1 MQWIP
6 LPGPPSVQGRGAR
19 NPSKTVVH
27 LNELY
32 IAYHM
37 EDDTPARLFKYS
49 TTRTWTEI
57 PLPSDIRNCM
67 ALVSSNNKLYMLFS
81 TLPHRKI
88 YVGRM
93 NVSGWTVSIELP
105 WEQHFPGVVYHSGA
119 LHLVGGKRLDNKTP
133 IARSSTLTADLQKW
147 SSTTETTVSFAS
159 STLPAAPVAVCDPII
174 TVCQDTMYMTGG
186 LTDDANDTL
195 PVYRLSNS
203 DSQLTWKKSTQP
215 ETPRLVGC
223 ASYHNWLWL
232 AGGWSF
238 GQSAALRDVYCLQPS
253 TSDVIVLPS
262 LPSPRNNLS
271 MTVFNGTLIVAGGWD
286 RKKWS
291 NDIFTL
297 DLTS

>member
-1 MQWIP
+1 MR

-19 NPSKTVVH
+19 NPSATVVH

-32 IAYHM
+32 IAFHM

-67 ALVSSNNKLYMLFS
+67 ALVSGNNKLYMLFN

-93 NVSGWTVSIELP
+93 DVAGWMISTESP
-105 WEQHFPGVVYHSGA
+105 WEQYFPGVVYHSGA
-119 LHLVGGKRLDNKTP
+119 LHLVGGKRLDNKTH
-133 IARSSTLTADLQKW
+133 IARSTTLTADLQKW

-159 STLPAAPVAVCDPII
+159 STLPATPVAVCEHTI

-186 LTDDANDTL
+186 STDDVNDIL
-195 PVYRLSNS
+195 PVYRLHSS

-215 ETPRLVGC
+215 ETPRRVGC

-232 AGGWSF
+232 AGGWNF
-238 GQSAALRDVYCLQPS
+238 GRKTALCDVRCLQPS

-271 MTVFNGTLIVAGGWD
+271 MTVFNGTLTVAGGAD
-286 RKKWS
+286 GEKWH

-297 DLTS
+297 DLTP